1 MKSDENIFIFLF
13 RMGTVLNFHKLKLRF
28 EILPISLTTYNQ
40 EPKELSIYIE
50 HEVCRTQSFILAD
63 D

>member
-1 MKSDENIFIFLF
+1 
-13 RMGTVLNFHKLKLRF
+13 MGTVLNFHKLKLRF

-63 D
+63 GPKWGYTSFVQNM

>member
-1 MKSDENIFIFLF
+1 
-13 RMGTVLNFHKLKLRF
+13 MGTVLNFHKLKLRF
-28 EILPISLTTYNQ
+28 KILPISLTTYNQ

-63 D
+63 GPKWGYTPFVQNM